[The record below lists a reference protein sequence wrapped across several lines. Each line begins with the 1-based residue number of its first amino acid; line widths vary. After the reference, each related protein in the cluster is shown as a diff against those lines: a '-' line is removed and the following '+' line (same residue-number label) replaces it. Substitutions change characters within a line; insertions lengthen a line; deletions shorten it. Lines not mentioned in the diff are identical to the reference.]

1 MPTVS
6 VIMVFHRDT
15 AHFRPAVAS
24 VLSQTFRDLELIL
37 VDNGTALP
45 AAALGDLGRDSRIRW
60 VRLPRNEGIPAGHN
74 AGVAAASGEFIALA
88 DYDDVSLPH
97 RVEAQVAALRGDA
110 SLGLVSAL
118 AERVDATG
126 RVIGREFCLPDP
138 ADHRAY
144 APYATP
150 IITQV
155 AMGRREVLAAFPYR
169 AEFPFAG
176 DLDFQA
182 RVIERWRMAVLP
194 EVLLRY
200 RWYADQT
207 TQQRGASIE
216 GSRAAI
222 QIFSGR
228 RAAGRSENL
237 TPTLATIQADTPAE
251 IWRRGAQLCLAEDF
265 FAFAAFQARRSFA
278 WDRSLAGAWRAARL
292 GWRAWRGAAP
302 AERALVARMFF
313 TGPVRALRL
322 HPAERNIRAPA
333 VA

>member
-1 MPTVS
+1 M
-6 VIMVFHRDT
+6 
-15 AHFRPAVAS
+15 
-24 VLSQTFRDLELIL
+24 

-45 AAALGDLGRDSRIRW
+45 ADALGELGRDPRLRW
-60 VRLPRNEGIPAGHN
+60 VRLPRNQGIPAGHN
-74 AGVAAASGEFIALA
+74 AGVAAARGEFVAFA
-88 DYDDVSLPH
+88 DYDDVSVPRRL
-97 RVEAQVAALRGDA
+97 EAQVAALRADA
-110 SLGLVSAL
+110 SLGMVSAL
-118 AERVDATG
+118 AERVDDATG

-138 ADHRAY
+138 AEHRAY

-150 IITQV
+150 LITQV
-155 AMGRREVLAAFPYR
+155 AMGRRDVLTAFPYR

-182 RVIERWRMAVLP
+182 RVSERWRMAVLP

-216 GSRAAI
+216 SSRAVI
-222 QIFSGR
+222 QVLAGR
-228 RAAGRSENL
+228 RAAGRPENL
-237 TPTLATIQADTPAE
+237 AATLAAMQAETPAE
-251 IWRRGAQLCLAEDF
+251 TWRRGARLCLAERF

-292 GWRAWRGAAP
+292 GWGVWRGAAP
-302 AERALVARMFF
+302 NERALVVRMFF

-322 HPAERNIRAPA
+322 HPAERNIRARA
-333 VA
+333 AA